1 MSCVRGLE
9 QENARPGELVLKVSR
24 AGLRGWGKDEMV
36 NPARNKLPGQG
47 GVVSTCRVRIDLELE
62 GSRIQGQVN

>member
-36 NPARNKLPGQG
+36 NPARNKLPGQRG
-47 GVVSTCRVRIDLELE
+47 GGEHLPCAD
-62 GSRIQGQVN
+62 